1 MRRGPGA
8 HTSSMPLSARTRQ
21 THWSP
26 GPQYRARVAGITD
39 LAELIRSMHPVQ
51 VAGEFVHVSVDA
63 PDPDL
68 PAHAMVREPE
78 GITYVLPRAEADR
91 RGLAYDFVAAWIT
104 LRVHSAL
111 EAVGL
116 TAAVSAAL
124 ASAGIS
130 CNVLAGRVHDH
141 LLVPHERSDEAV
153 AVLVALARSSAPD

>member
-1 MRRGPGA
+1 MALSGRR
-8 HTSSMPLSARTRQ
+8 RQ
-21 THWSP
+21 TRRP
-26 GPQYRARVAGITD
+26 GDPQYRARMPGITD
-39 LAELIRSMHPVQ
+39 LAELIRSMQPVR
-51 VAGEFVHVSVDA
+51 VPGEFVYVSLDR

-68 PAHAMVREPE
+68 PAHAMVREAE
-78 GITYVLPRAEADR
+78 AISYVLPRAEADD

-104 LRVHSAL
+104 LQVHSAL

-141 LLVPHERSDEAV
+141 LLVPQERVEEAL
-153 AVLVALARSSAPD
+153 AVLTALARS

>member
-1 MRRGPGA
+1 
-8 HTSSMPLSARTRQ
+8 MP
-21 THWSP
+21 
-26 GPQYRARVAGITD
+26 GITD
-39 LAELIRSMHPVQ
+39 LADLIRSMRPVQ
-51 VAGEFVHVSVDA
+51 VAGEFVYVSVDT

-78 GITYVLPRAEADR
+78 GITYVLPRAEADE

-141 LLVPHERSDEAV
+141 LLVPHDGSDEAV
-153 AVLVALARSSAPD
+153 AVPVALARPSAPD

>member
-1 MRRGPGA
+1 
-8 HTSSMPLSARTRQ
+8 
-21 THWSP
+21 
-26 GPQYRARVAGITD
+26 VAGITD
-39 LAELIRSMHPVQ
+39 LAELIRSMHPMQ
-51 VAGEFVHVSVDA
+51 VAGEFVYVSVDT

-78 GITYVLPRAEADR
+78 GITYVLPRDEADE